1 MTENHNRM
9 PLPDLPLLFDF
20 EIVSSENLT
29 YIPMCV
35 RFNLDRCGLHLT
47 LDQWQALPHADRVAL
62 VQMPL
67 ALERAH
73 EETHD
78 GARELT
84 QEGAYEAAPD
94 GSAPEAVAQA
104 RAARFAAYLRERV
117 SATSTVPLEA
127 QTELPDLSPS
137 STSSGAAAWA
147 WPGAVPSAVLKQCEL
162 HGTPPLSDAAWSRI
176 DPFQRYILVKLS
188 RRATAN
194 HDFLPA
200 LREFCLL

>member
-1 MTENHNRM
+1 M
-9 PLPDLPLLFDF
+9 PLPDQPLLFDF

-29 YIPMCV
+29 FIPMCV

-47 LDQWQALPHADRVAL
+47 LEQWQALPHADRVAL

-67 ALERAH
+67 ALEGAH
-73 EETHD
+73 EVGFEVGFERTS
-78 GARELT
+78 
-84 QEGAYEAAPD
+84 D
-94 GSAPEAVAQA
+94 GSAPEALVQA

-117 SATSTVPLEA
+117 SASSATPLQA
-127 QTELPDLSPS
+127 QTESPDLS
-137 STSSGAAAWA
+137 TSSRSSGSAAWA
-147 WPGAVPSAVLKQCEL
+147 SPGAVPSAVLKQCEL

-188 RRATAN
+188 RRATPN

>member
-1 MTENHNRM
+1 M
-9 PLPDLPLLFDF
+9 PLPDQPLLFDF

-29 YIPMCV
+29 FIPMCV

-67 ALERAH
+67 ALEEAH
-73 EETHD
+73 EGTH
-78 GARELT
+78 
-84 QEGAYEAAPD
+84 EGAHEVAYEVAYEGTSD
-94 GSAPEAVAQA
+94 GSAPGAVVPA

-117 SATSTVPLEA
+117 SASGAPPLEA
-127 QTELPDLSPS
+127 QTELSDSAPSSPS
-137 STSSGAAAWA
+137 SGTAAWA
-147 WPGAVPSAVLKQCEL
+147 RPGAVPPAVLKQCEL
-162 HGTPPLSDAAWSRI
+162 HGTPPLSDAAWSKI

-188 RRATAN
+188 RRATPN

>member
-35 RFNLDRCGLHLT
+35 RFNLDRCSLHLT
-47 LDQWQALPHADRVAL
+47 LDQWQALPHVDRVAL

-67 ALERAH
+67 ALEGAH
-73 EETHD
+73 E
-78 GARELT
+78 G
-84 QEGAYEAAPD
+84 APD

-127 QTELPDLSPS
+127 QTELSDLSPS

>member
-1 MTENHNRM
+1 MTGNHNRM

-20 EIVSSENLT
+20 EILSSENLT
-29 YIPMCV
+29 FIPMCV

-67 ALERAH
+67 ALEGTHESAH
-73 EETHD
+73 EV
-78 GARELT
+78 AC
-84 QEGAYEAAPD
+84 EGKPD
-94 GSAPEAVAQA
+94 ASAPEAVVQA
-104 RAARFAAYLRERV
+104 RAARFAAYLREWV
-117 SATSTVPLEA
+117 SASSAAPLEA
-127 QTELPDLSPS
+127 QTELPGLSPS
-137 STSSGAAAWA
+137 SPSSGAAAWTR
-147 WPGAVPSAVLKQCEL
+147 PGAVPLAVLKQCEL
-162 HGTPPLSDAAWSRI
+162 HGTPPLSDTAWSRI

-188 RRATAN
+188 RRATPN

>member
-1 MTENHNRM
+1 M

-29 YIPMCV
+29 FIPMCV

-67 ALERAH
+67 ALALEGAH
-73 EETHD
+73 EVTH
-78 GARELT
+78 
-84 QEGAYEAAPD
+84 EGASEAARD
-94 GSAPEAVAQA
+94 GSAPEAVVQA
-104 RAARFAAYLRERV
+104 RAARFAVYLRERV

-127 QTELPDLSPS
+127 QTEASDLSPS

-147 WPGAVPSAVLKQCEL
+147 RPGAVPTAVLKQCDL

-188 RRATAN
+188 RRATPN

>member
-1 MTENHNRM
+1 M
-9 PLPDLPLLFDF
+9 PLPDQPLLFDF

-47 LDQWQALPHADRVAL
+47 LEQWQALPLADRVAL
-62 VQMPL
+62 AQMPL
-67 ALERAH
+67 ALEEAH
-73 EETHD
+73 E
-78 GARELT
+78 GAF
-84 QEGAYEAAPD
+84 EAAPD
-94 GSAPEAVAQA
+94 ASAPETVVQA

-117 SATSTVPLEA
+117 SASSATPLAA
-127 QTELPDLSPS
+127 QAESSDLSPS
-137 STSSGAAAWA
+137 SPSSGAAAWA
-147 WPGAVPSAVLKQCEL
+147 LPGAVPAAVLKQCEL

-176 DPFQRYILVKLS
+176 DPFKRYILVKLS
-188 RRATAN
+188 RRATPN

>member
-1 MTENHNRM
+1 MTGNHNRM
-9 PLPDLPLLFDF
+9 PLPDQPLLFDF

-47 LDQWQALPHADRVAL
+47 LDQWQVLPLADRVAL

-67 ALERAH
+67 ALEGTHKGAH
-73 EETHD
+73 EGTH
-78 GARELT
+78 G
-84 QEGAYEAAPD
+84 GAPD
-94 GSAPEAVAQA
+94 GSAPEEAVVQA

-117 SATSTVPLEA
+117 SASSATPLEA

-137 STSSGAAAWA
+137 SPSSGAAAWA
-147 WPGAVPSAVLKQCEL
+147 RPGPVPSAVLKQCEL

-188 RRATAN
+188 RRATPN